1 MNPLFV
7 QLESALQQRA
17 QQAAPLHLFFR
28 DDDVDE
34 DEASLRRLLRL
45 FPHAE
50 TPINLGVIP
59 GRLTKAATS
68 LLIEY
73 KQQHPQLI
81 ELNQHGW
88 QHTNHERSG
97 KKCEFGPSRSF
108 DEQLADLVAGQACM
122 NEAFGQAWFPVF
134 IPPWNRCTEAT
145 ARALDQ
151 LGFRALSRDRS
162 QSGFVGYQFCEL
174 PVTLDLARYHWRAGG
189 AMRPL
194 EELAQALAQQIAA
207 ADTIGVMLHH
217 KVMDDDAF
225 ALLADLLQLF
235 KHSPNVARHT
245 FQSLLTLIDRC

>member
-17 QQAAPLHLFFR
+17 QQGAPLRLFFR

-45 FPHAE
+45 FLHAE

-59 GRLTKAATS
+59 GRLTKAATN
-68 LLIEY
+68 LLIEC
-73 KQQHPQLI
+73 KQPHPQLL

-88 QHTNHERSG
+88 LHTNHEGSG

-108 DEQLADLVAGQACM
+108 DEQLADLAAGQACM
-122 NEAFGQAWFPVF
+122 NEAFGQTWHHVF
-134 IPPWNRCTEAT
+134 IPPWNRCTAAT

-151 LGFRALSRDRS
+151 LGFRALSRDRG
-162 QSGFVGYQFCEL
+162 QPGFAGYQFCEL
-174 PVTLDLARYHWRAGG
+174 PVTLDLYQWRDG
-189 AMRPL
+189 AALRPL

-207 ADTIGVMLHH
+207 ADTIGVLLHH
-217 KVMDDDAF
+217 KVMDDDAC
-225 ALLADLLQLF
+225 ALLADLLHLF
-235 KHSPNVARHT
+235 KQAPNVACET
-245 FQSLLTLIDRC
+245 FQNLLSSTG